1 MKSFAETAFIEDYK
15 KRSDVKNVEYCDHCT
30 KEKCVRARGR
40 ICNKRHFRKIIKP
53 NTEESSG
60 NCPHLNACLN
70 P

>member
-1 MKSFAETAFIEDYK
+1 MKSFAETAFIEEYK

-53 NTEESSG
+53 NT
-60 NCPHLNACLN
+60 
-70 P
+70 